1 MGCLGRCRAP
11 DGVRAGATTC
21 GLAVPE
27 GEGSLVPAVAAAA
40 ALRWGWDKGSARGG
54 KAPGG
59 NGPEGQESSDGEQNS
74 VRNGPLEEKCVP
86 ASGQGQSEVAR
97 ASRRGLVP
105 RKDDAQGVI
114 QGSRGGRGLCRG
126 LGLLSRAA
134 ELC

>member
-1 MGCLGRCRAP
+1 MASELEPPPVGWQCLKERAVWSLQWQQQQRCGGGGTRALQGVGRLQEGTAQRGRRAQ
-11 DGVRAGATTC
+11 T
-21 GLAVPE
+21 
-27 GEGSLVPAVAAAA
+27 
-40 ALRWGWDKGSARGG
+40 
-54 KAPGG
+54 G
-59 NGPEGQESSDGEQNS
+59 NRILLGTGEQNS